1 MTSQALVVVHQEAT
15 SAHGNGDYLRFWWQR
30 TQVPL
35 GLFALLAAIFA
46 TTNFDLDIARAL
58 FFNPANQRWIGA
70 DSWWTNDLIHSGG
83 QFLLRSLA
91 AAAAVIWIASYKKPG
106 LIGYR
111 RPAAFFVIAVVLSIS
126 FVGILKTVTNVHC
139 PWALSDFGGAQPYLH
154 LFSHRP
160 ASMRAGHCFPA
171 AHSSSGYALIA
182 LFFLFRERSARL
194 AKISLCVAAVTGL
207 MFGIAQQ
214 SRGAHFVSH
223 DIWSAFLVWMISL
236 SIYTFAFKMR
246 LWSQS
251 A

>member
-1 MTSQALVVVHQEAT
+1 MTSQALVVVHQETTA
-15 SAHGNGDYLRFWWQR
+15 ARGNGDYFSFWWQR
-30 TQVPL
+30 TRIPL

-46 TTNFDLDIARAL
+46 TTNFDPAIARAL
-58 FFNPANQRWIGA
+58 FFDPANQRWIGA

-83 QFLLRSLA
+83 QLLLRSLV
-91 AAAAVIWIASYKKPG
+91 AAAAVVWIASYKKTE
-106 LIGYR
+106 LIAYR
-111 RPAAFFVIAVVLSIS
+111 RAAAFLVIAVVLSIS

-182 LFFLFRERSARL
+182 LFFVFRERSARF
-194 AKISLCVAAVTGL
+194 AKIALCVAAVAGL

-236 SIYTFAFKMR
+236 SIYTFGFKMR
-246 LWSQS
+246 LWNRYT
-251 A
+251 